1 MNAAAKQRTAVDRQA
16 SERDLGSGEQRRASE
31 PRFLAIGRVV
41 GVHGVRGELKV
52 EILTQ
57 DPQRFG
63 QLERVFV
70 GLEGEEPV
78 PWPLE
83 AYRLHKGR
91 ALLKLAQCDDRNT
104 AETLRGYL
112 LQVPLEEAIPLE
124 EDEYYEHQIL
134 DLDVWTVAGEHLGRV
149 ADIIYTG
156 ANEVYVVRSVA
167 PVLREILIPAIEDV
181 VLEVDLEAGHLVVEL
196 PAGLL

>member
-1 MNAAAKQRTAVDRQA
+1 MNVAAKQRTAVERQE
-16 SERDLGSGEQRRASE
+16 SVKDLGSGEQGRASE
-31 PRFLAIGRVV
+31 PRFLAIGQVV

-52 EILTQ
+52 QILTQ

-70 GLEGEEPV
+70 GLEGQEPV

-91 ALLKLAQCDDRNT
+91 ALLKLAQCNDRSV

-112 LQVPLEEAIPLE
+112 IQVPFEEAIPLE

-134 DLDVWTVAGEHLGRV
+134 DLEVWTPGGEHLGRV

-156 ANEVYVVRSVA
+156 ANEVYVVH
-167 PVLREILIPAIEDV
+167 PVDPDLREILIPAIEGV
-181 VLEVDLEAGHLVVEL
+181 VLDVDLEAGRLVVEL